1 MKQSQW
7 TFEVHNCLC
16 FSQRLRRFNKLLQ
29 LPNGYKS
36 ATLNENSLVCK
47 IKQNILLQET
57 NESLQLLGH
66 MK

>member
-7 TFEVHNCLC
+7 TFEVHDCLC

-36 ATLNENSLVCK
+36 ATLNANTHWSAK
-47 IKQNILLQET
+47 
-57 NESLQLLGH
+57 
-66 MK
+66 

>member
-16 FSQRLRRFNKLLQ
+16 FSQRLRRFNKLSQ
-29 LPNGYKS
+29 LLNGHKS
-36 ATLNENSLVCK
+36 ATLNENTLVCK
-47 IKQNILLQET
+47 IKQDILLQKT
-57 NESLQLLGH
+57 NESLKLLGH